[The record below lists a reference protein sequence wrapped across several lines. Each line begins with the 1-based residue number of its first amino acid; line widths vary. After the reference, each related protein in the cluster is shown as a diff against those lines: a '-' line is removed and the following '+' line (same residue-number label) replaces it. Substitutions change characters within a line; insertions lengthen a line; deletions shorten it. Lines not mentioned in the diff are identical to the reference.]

1 MGIAGRVHI
10 FRVVSP
16 VFLAHIL
23 WVLFQGLFIE
33 ISENTDWFFFPFFL
47 KEDGFLFFFLKDDVL
62 PGNTEFIAHLP
73 PVTRSWDSKGECFSP
88 RIPHQHRHNHLSSL

>member
-33 ISENTDWFFFPFFL
+33 ISENID
-47 KEDGFLFFFLKDDVL
+47 FFFLS
-62 PGNTEFIAHLP
+62 F
-73 PVTRSWDSKGECFSP
+73 
-88 RIPHQHRHNHLSSL
+88 